1 MNDDRKYIGSEFYF
15 VSFES
20 FFFKSN
26 HDRRSIYTRLVKEI
40 PNFQNLL
47 FKRDKLFKHNT
58 IGIQLI
64 DLK

>member
-1 MNDDRKYIGSEFYF
+1 MNDDRKYIGSEFYL

-20 FFFKSN
+20 FFFKNN
-26 HDRRSIYTRLVKEI
+26 HDRRSIYIGKRI

-64 DLK
+64 DY